1 MRKSLLLFAA
11 AAMIAAACSQKS
23 VEGEIEI
30 PLPDNDCDAE
40 GFVNAIKSIE
50 VINLQVD
57 SNSFRISDADLRVT
71 PNYYYFLTI
80 PRGPWGIKGYWL
92 MCYEKKS
99 GKLQFSRDLQG
110 RSRAECTYPCSSFV
124 LGDTIVINDCG
135 MLKMY
140 NHNGKFCGVIGDSKS
155 NGVVLPLGNGYVCC
169 DKEGNNN
176 YSPDKCIT
184 LLDSA
189 FNLADSYFAIPET
202 YKPVARIN
210 KNSNVYVINDTLRF
224 MYHHIFRLHSFPDD
238 KTYHF
243 AATNPMPESELK
255 NCGNTDT
262 QASIEFT
269 LRVVNNGYASS
280 FEDLVENQDYMFFK
294 YSMNRMSYYVLLS
307 KCDNKVRCIKSKRD
321 KIGTPIDVWAVM
333 LSSKFLYSDGRY
345 FYFKTQPASGA
356 FNFLNTSKDILDTKQ
371 RAVLDTMQARMAQTE
386 EQDFPLFFKIE
397 F

>member
-1 MRKSLLLFAA
+1 MKKSLLLFAA
-11 AAMIAAACSQKS
+11 AAMVVAACCQKGD
-23 VEGEIEI
+23 EGEIEI
-30 PLPDNDCDAE
+30 PLPDKDCDAE

-140 NHNGKFCGVIGDSKS
+140 NHNGKFCGEIGDSKS
-155 NGVVLPLGNGYVCC
+155 NGVVLPLGDGYVCC
-169 DKEGNNN
+169 DKGGNNN
-176 YSPDKCIT
+176 YNPDKCLT
-184 LLDSA
+184 LLDSD
-189 FNLADSYFAIPET
+189 FIVKGSYFEIPEL
-202 YKPVARIN
+202 YKAVSSA
-210 KNSNVYVINDTLRF
+210 NSSSDVYVLNDTLHF
-224 MYHHIFRLHSFPDD
+224 MYYLTFRLHSFPGN
-238 KTYHF
+238 KVYHF
-243 AATNPMPESELK
+243 LATNPIPEIELK
-255 NCGNTDT
+255 NYNVGGMD
-262 QASIEFT
+262 ASIAFHH
-269 LRVVNNGYASS
+269 RIHDNGYASS
-280 FEDLVENQDYMFFK
+280 IENLVETQNYIFFTYYMGK
-294 YSMNRMSYYVLLS
+294 DSYHILLS
-307 KCDNKVRCIKSKRD
+307 KRDNKVRCIKSSRD

-356 FNFLNTSKDILDTKQ
+356 FNFLNTSKDMLDTKQ
-371 RAVLDTMQARMAQTE
+371 RAALDTIQAILEKTGER
-386 EQDFPLFFKIE
+386 DFPLFFKIE